1 MKMIFAKEMEP
12 TTNEYYLARLI
23 DIVSV
28 ICHENAEMIKVMK
41 KSFACNDVTGI
52 IRNPQVHPYVRSKYA
67 KLGSVLF
74 MDPVRFRPQA
84 EWPLPPIPLQSLH
97 ANANSNAI
105 ALQAMSKLTPAP
117 RVRVP
122 ATVRAEL
129 NSENEQEFTMLSEE
143 HIDLRDTIF
152 AYMKQVP
159 LVMDPRDG
167 NINRLTRQV
176 FELVLLFLRC
186 GDFGEKKSDATIGT
200 KVYLDKEKH
209 RLETGVP
216 SPEFIATVVNQLSVG
231 DDVGFRKLLQDA
243 PPDPD
248 PCQYN
253 EDNKYFAGTFSAR

>member
-1 MKMIFAKEMEP
+1 M
-12 TTNEYYLARLI
+12 
-23 DIVSV
+23 
-28 ICHENAEMIKVMK
+28 
-41 KSFACNDVTGI
+41 
-52 IRNPQVHPYVRSKYA
+52 
-67 KLGSVLF
+67 
-74 MDPVRFRPQA
+74 
-84 EWPLPPIPLQSLH
+84 
-97 ANANSNAI
+97 
-105 ALQAMSKLTPAP
+105 
-117 RVRVP
+117 P

-129 NSENEQEFTMLSEE
+129 NSDIEQKFKMLSEE

-216 SPEFIATVVNQLSVG
+216 SPEFTATVVNQLTVE
-231 DDVGFRKLLQDA
+231 DDVGFTATSRCPVAWDTKT
-243 PPDPD
+243 
-248 PCQYN
+248 
-253 EDNKYFAGTFSAR
+253 GSARRCSNASYRILTGAGRSRRCSPMLQFAHAHD